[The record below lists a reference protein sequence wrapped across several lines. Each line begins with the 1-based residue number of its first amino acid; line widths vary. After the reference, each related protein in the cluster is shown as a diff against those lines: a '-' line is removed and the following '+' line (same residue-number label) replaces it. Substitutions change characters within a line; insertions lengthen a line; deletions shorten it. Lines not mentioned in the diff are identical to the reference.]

1 MTTATRT
8 SRFCLGCLAIL
19 ALSLSACSSAVNG
32 AGGRISKVK
41 YIHVMPGYSPETI
54 APDVLF
60 EYQRLLRGAVTA
72 ADYRERYGHYYT
84 VLWRAAD
91 RDAGPVTVRFE
102 YLQAL
107 SGLQKHAQEQVVDD
121 IRRGNVSKFQVTGE
135 EYIKSGRVTAWR
147 VSVLRGSEE
156 LVSQKSALWN

>member
-1 MTTATRT
+1 
-8 SRFCLGCLAIL
+8 
-19 ALSLSACSSAVNG
+19 
-32 AGGRISKVK
+32 
-41 YIHVMPGYSPETI
+41 MPGYSPETI

-84 VLWRAAD
+84 VLWKAAD

-102 YLQAL
+102 CLQAL
-107 SGLQKHAQEQVVDD
+107 SGLQKRVQEQVVDN
-121 IRRGNVSKFQVTGE
+121 IRRDNVSKFQVTGE

-156 LVSQKSALWN
+156 LVSQQSALWN